1 MKVTTLQ
8 ALDLNLHQLQHQAR
22 TVKSDAQRA
31 YYARMATFVQDEIV
45 AECMRLHARG
55 GAIPATLS
63 SVPC

>member
-8 ALDLNLHQLQHQAR
+8 ALDLSLHQLQHRAR
-22 TVKSDAQRA
+22 AANEKNRA

-45 AECMRLHARG
+45 AECLRLHARG